1 MRAWSASLL
10 IKRLQGFDALVF
22 MPLTG
27 QPRFDI
33 TSTETFFTEKRS
45 TSSGELLV
53 GRPQT
58 GFAGGR
64 RNTNFVI
71 TGNKERRFG
80 AFPFLITQYTVVIV
94 VDTDR
99 LVPNE
104 GFVEVLPTE
113 IIGVHDL
120 GLKRLLVADNDAL
133 RLVVVCTLNIA
144 EEYRAMSDRS

>member
-1 MRAWSASLL
+1 VRAWSAALF

-22 MPLTG
+22 VPLTR
-27 QPRFDI
+27 QPGFDI

-45 TSSGELLV
+45 TSAGELLV

-58 GFAGGR
+58 GFAGRR

-71 TGNKERRFG
+71 TGNKEGGLG
-80 AFPFLITQYTVVIV
+80 AFPLLIAQNTVVIG

-99 LVPNE
+99 LIPNE

-113 IIGVHDL
+113 VIGVHDL

-133 RLVVVCTLNIA
+133 RRFVVCTLNIA
-144 EEYRAMSDRS
+144 EKNRATSDWS